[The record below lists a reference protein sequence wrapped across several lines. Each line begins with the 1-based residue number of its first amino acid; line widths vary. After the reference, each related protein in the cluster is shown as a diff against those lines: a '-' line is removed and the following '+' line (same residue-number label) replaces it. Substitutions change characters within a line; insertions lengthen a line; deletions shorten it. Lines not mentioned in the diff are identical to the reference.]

1 MQYEL
6 KTLGHATMV
15 VLQDGRPIVA
25 TDPWLI
31 GSTYW
36 RSWWLE
42 AYPTIEEIEM
52 VRGAR
57 EVYITHSHPDHFHFP
72 SLRRLG
78 KVHTAHPYFPRYE
91 VPGFLQ
97 KHDYPV
103 RVLEPWKWYPLS
115 EGIRMASIPSPIN
128 DSFLI
133 VDTPDT
139 TVVNV
144 NDCVHSPSLLRCIR
158 DRMLIPGKPV
168 IVLRSYS
175 PASLN
180 NSILRGDQRA
190 SLKTKRDYVAT
201 ARDAAEILHASHFV
215 PFASQ
220 VFYGRT
226 DSRWANEYKVT
237 FEDLQTNWDSDTIT
251 LCKPLVEMDLR
262 TRDYTSGYRGFQPE
276 LDEVQSFKVRQ
287 REAEEASFSV
297 PSDFD
302 AKLSRYLGEVPLFR
316 SLYRKGV
323 GWRLNTSGEERFYS
337 TKSGVVSHKI
347 PENYDFVVSLPGKV
361 LDDALSNNVLT
372 DLGITMFLRIDA
384 RIDARRIYGAFLL
397 MGLHDA
403 GYSAGVRDFATL
415 ARFYGPYFVPSLM
428 RGSWR
433 VKRLEG
439 TPVRAQASNPQS

>member
-1 MQYEL
+1 
-6 KTLGHATMV
+6 MV

-42 AYPTIEEIEM
+42 AYPTSEEIEL
-52 VRGAR
+52 VRMAR

-78 KVHTAHPYFPRYE
+78 RVHTAHPYFPKYE
-91 VPGFLQ
+91 IPGFLQ
-97 KHDYPV
+97 KHEYPV
-103 RVLEPWKWYPLS
+103 RVLDPWKWYPITAN
-115 EGIRMASIPSPIN
+115 IRTASIPSPIN
-128 DSFLI
+128 DSFLL

-168 IVLRSYS
+168 VVLRSYS

-180 NSILRGDQRA
+180 NSILRGDQRG

-201 ARDAAEILHASHFV
+201 AREAAETLRASHFV

-220 VFYGRT
+220 VFFGRT

-237 FEDLQTNWDSDTIT
+237 FEDLQTNWGSDTIT
-251 LCKPLVEMDLR
+251 LCKPFVEMDLR
-262 TRDYTSGYRGFQPE
+262 TREYTSGYRGFQPE
-276 LDEVQSFKVRQ
+276 LDEVQASKVRQ
-287 REAEEASFSV
+287 REAEEAAFSV
-297 PSDFD
+297 PPDFD
-302 AKLSRYLGEVPLFR
+302 AKLRRYLGEVPLLR

-361 LDDALSNNVLT
+361 LDDALTNNVLT

-403 GYSAGVRDFATL
+403 GYFAGARDFATL
-415 ARFYGPYFVPSLM
+415 ARFYGPYFAPSLM
-428 RGSWR
+428 RGGWR
-433 VKRLEG
+433 AKRTGSATGEARSSDL
-439 TPVRAQASNPQS
+439 QS